1 MTSRVALSSPF
12 DSGSTSH
19 CSRPPPAP
27 TPLLSPARG
36 PGTRPA
42 HVARTRTL
50 RRLGRS
56 HPCGSRTLAPADS
69 LNSGST
75 PHEFAPPPHSTAS
88 LSPAR
93 AALAL
98 APLTKR
104 ALPVPARTAPAHPEA
119 SAAHT
124 PLVRAH
130 LPGPAPRRAHS
141 PASPSSRPRPSL
153 SLSARF
159 SRFSL
164 FASHSLPAAV
174 RTRRLGCAAASGDH
188 GQGVRVHAP
197 PPRPGDGWEGEEGGW
212 GREGGKGR
220 RRKREEGRVTGRGEW
235 VRIERVITSL
245 IPAGARAARLH
256 SHKSTCPPTLLV
268 GATHRAYIYGARAT
282 WGVDDG
288 RSGPGGRGATH
299 GGGTGLWS

>member
-1 MTSRVALSSPF
+1 MVRAHSPRPTRSIRAALHTNLLP
-12 DSGSTSH
+12 
-19 CSRPPPAP
+19 RPTA
-27 TPLLSPARG
+27 PLLSLP
-36 PGTRPA
+36 
-42 HVARTRTL
+42 
-50 RRLGRS
+50 
-56 HPCGSRTLAPADS
+56 
-69 LNSGST
+69 
-75 PHEFAPPPHSTAS
+75 
-88 LSPAR
+88 R

-98 APLTKR
+98 APLTKH
-104 ALPVPARTAPAHPEA
+104 ALPVLVRAAPAHPEA

-197 PPRPGDGWEGEEGGW
+197 PPRPGDGWEGGEGGW

-220 RRKREEGRVTGRGEW
+220 RRKKGGGEGNGAWRVGEDREGHYFSHTSGGPRG
-235 VRIERVITSL
+235 
-245 IPAGARAARLH
+245 
-256 SHKSTCPPTLLV
+256 PPTLSQEHLPTDPTGRRDTPRIYIWRAGNV
-268 GATHRAYIYGARAT
+268 G
-282 WGVDDG
+282 
-288 RSGPGGRGATH
+288 S
-299 GGGTGLWS
+299 

>member
-1 MTSRVALSSPF
+1 MVRAHSPRPTRSIRAALHTNLLP
-12 DSGSTSH
+12 
-19 CSRPPPAP
+19 RPTA
-27 TPLLSPARG
+27 PLLSLP
-36 PGTRPA
+36 
-42 HVARTRTL
+42 
-50 RRLGRS
+50 
-56 HPCGSRTLAPADS
+56 
-69 LNSGST
+69 
-75 PHEFAPPPHSTAS
+75 
-88 LSPAR
+88 R